1 MRNNNRYVQ
10 NDTGVRKSFLEEVTA
25 HTEFEVRM
33 SQVRKARN
41 GVSGRE
47 NNTFKG
53 PEAQSSNLCLEMG
66 SLVVRRQGWGWGAE
80 VLEGKQEPGCGERHK
95 LW

>member
-1 MRNNNRYVQ
+1 MQ
-10 NDTGVRKSFLEEVTA
+10 NDAGVRKSFQEEVIPHA
-25 HTEFEVRM
+25 EFEVRM

-53 PEAQSSNLCLEMG
+53 PEAQSSTLCLEMG
-66 SLVVRRQGWGWGAE
+66 SLVVQR
-80 VLEGKQEPGCGERHK
+80 
-95 LW
+95 